1 MQNVCFTESMRN
13 NVTFKMT
20 AFWDIAL
27 YSLVKAERLLIAL
40 MMEAICTSETSVYFK
55 HTTRRYISEG
65 YNLHISHH
73 DNLKSH
79 TISIS
84 LTL

>member
-1 MQNVCFTESMRN
+1 
-13 NVTFKMT
+13 MT

-27 YSLVKAERLLIAL
+27 YSLVKAERRLIAL
-40 MMEAICTSETSVYFK
+40 MMEAVRTSETSVYFK

-65 YNLHISHH
+65 YHLHTSHR

-84 LTL
+84 LTI